1 MTSNDIFN
9 LTIKTYET
17 KLEHNKTSLKALFNK
32 PDSIETI
39 NGSINLRNIDELLN
53 ICINCEQKLI
63 FLREHQDLLIKKD
76 INNPQ
81 KIEEK
86 IQKKEINKNINIKIE
101 KNNKNDND
109 NDIEI
114 IEKPCNCRCNMKS
127 S

>member
-17 KLEHNKTSLKALFNK
+17 KLEHNKTSLKMLFNN
-32 PDSIETI
+32 PGSIITV
-39 NGSINLRNIDELLN
+39 NGSINLQNIDELLN
-53 ICINCEQKLI
+53 NCINCEQKLN
-63 FLREHQDLLIKKD
+63 FLREHQHLLIKENT
-76 INNPQ
+76 NNSQ
-81 KIEEK
+81 KIEE
-86 IQKKEINKNINIKIE
+86 INPKKEINKNINIKIE